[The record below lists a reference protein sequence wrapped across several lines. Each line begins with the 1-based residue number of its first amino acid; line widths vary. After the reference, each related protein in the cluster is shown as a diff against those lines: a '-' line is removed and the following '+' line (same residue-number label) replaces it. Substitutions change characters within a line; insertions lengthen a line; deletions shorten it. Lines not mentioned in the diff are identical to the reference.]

1 MLRPT
6 IILGLV
12 GLISLR
18 CLAQSDP
25 SSPQNKP
32 SVPQIAEGASNTF
45 YQLSFVVKEVENE
58 RVINTRSYSMIVHGT
73 ERSSIRAGE
82 KVPFSS
88 TSGTTSQWQQID
100 VGVNIDC
107 RQLEVTGNRASL
119 DLKAEISS
127 VMESSKTDSPP
138 PSLPIIRNNQWES
151 KVVVPV
157 KQPSVLFSSDDP
169 ASKRTMRLELTVTPI
184 R

>member
-1 MLRPT
+1 MLRST

-12 GLISLR
+12 GLISLP
-18 CLAQSDP
+18 CLAQIGP
-25 SSPQNKP
+25 SSPENKP
-32 SVPQIAEGASNTF
+32 LAQQTVEGAPKTF
-45 YQLSFVVKEVENE
+45 YQLSFVVQELENE

-88 TSGTTSQWQQID
+88 TSGANTRWEQID

-107 RQLEVTGNRASL
+107 RQLEVTGNRVSL
-119 DLKAEISS
+119 DVKAEISS
-127 VMESSKTDSPP
+127 VMENSKADSPP

-151 KVVVPV
+151 QVIVPI
-157 KQPSVLFSSDDP
+157 KQTSVLFSSDDP
-169 ASKRTMRLELTVTPI
+169 ASKSTMRLQLTVTPI
-184 R
+184 K